1 VDAISTTAWML
12 STRVR
17 QFRARCGM
25 MMRRLVLD
33 DQVYLERGIA
43 EQPQSSN
50 QKSRTRAI
58 ANNPTAND
66 NLGCDIELLSDLSLH
81 RGNYHA

>member
-1 VDAISTTAWML
+1 VDAISTTAWTL
-12 STRVR
+12 LTRVR
-17 QFRARCGM
+17 WFRAHCGKM
-25 MMRRLVLD
+25 MQRLVLD
-33 DQVYLERGIA
+33 DEVYLERGIA

-58 ANNPTAND
+58 AATQLPTIF
-66 NLGCDIELLSDLSLH
+66 GGDIELLSDLSLH

>member
-1 VDAISTTAWML
+1 MDAISTTAWML

-17 QFRARCGM
+17 RFGVRCDT

-33 DQVYLERGIA
+33 DEVYLERGIA

-58 ANNPTAND
+58 AATQLPTITWGVTSN
-66 NLGCDIELLSDLSLH
+66 CFPT
-81 RGNYHA
+81 